1 MNNASL
7 VLRSFLVYLVCL
19 PLAVILGFQLA
30 NPDWRHSWGA
40 AAVVMFILILPIL
53 LRFHHP
59 LLIIAW
65 NSSIVFMPLP
75 GTPPF
80 WLLMALISTTISI
93 GHRTIDHKFRF
104 LSVPELTR
112 PLILMAIIVLGTA
125 EVTGGIGLRS
135 MGSDVYGGRRYI
147 VLVGAII
154 GYFALTARRIPP
166 ARAATYVALFFL
178 AGMTSF
184 IGDFYNIAGPLTR
197 FVYLFFEVNNT
208 GEISGLGATRFLGL
222 TGVSTGIFSF
232 MMARYGINGIFNL
245 RHPWR
250 ILFFVGGFVLGLA
263 AVAATPWL
271 FVSGIRGTWWP
282 VRPHEWTV
290 LVTFLLVFAITLI
303 DWSFRL

>member
-93 GHRTIDHKFRF
+93 
-104 LSVPELTR
+104 
-112 PLILMAIIVLGTA
+112 
-125 EVTGGIGLRS
+125 
-135 MGSDVYGGRRYI
+135 
-147 VLVGAII
+147 
-154 GYFALTARRIPP
+154 
-166 ARAATYVALFFL
+166 
-178 AGMTSF
+178 
-184 IGDFYNIAGPLTR
+184 
-197 FVYLFFEVNNT
+197 
-208 GEISGLGATRFLGL
+208 
-222 TGVSTGIFSF
+222 
-232 MMARYGINGIFNL
+232 
-245 RHPWR
+245 
-250 ILFFVGGFVLGLA
+250 
-263 AVAATPWL
+263 
-271 FVSGIRGTWWP
+271 
-282 VRPHEWTV
+282 
-290 LVTFLLVFAITLI
+290 
-303 DWSFRL
+303 